1 MKYQMV
7 YFDLDN
13 TLLDFSRSE
22 KEALKLTLLEYGILI
37 NESQIELYIE
47 INKKWWQAF
56 SKGLYSK
63 DYIVRARF
71 KDFLEKIEAKRVEY
85 SEAAEKYLKNLSN
98 LAYFMPGAEEFLTKM
113 KLSGQKMAV
122 LTNGVRAVQEKRAK
136 ILKLD
141 RFIEFILSS
150 EQVGKPKPDPA
161 LFVEA
166 SRLSGISLSECV
178 YIGDDPEVDFKAAK
192 NAGTEFILLDYA
204 GVYPDFEHNRVE
216 NFDEL
221 YLKLSM

>member
-1 MKYQMV
+1 
-7 YFDLDN
+7 
-13 TLLDFSRSE
+13 
-22 KEALKLTLLEYGILI
+22 
-37 NESQIELYIE
+37 
-47 INKKWWQAF
+47 
-56 SKGLYSK
+56 
-63 DYIVRARF
+63 
-71 KDFLEKIEAKRVEY
+71 
-85 SEAAEKYLKNLSN
+85 
-98 LAYFMPGAEEFLTKM
+98 M